1 MAGLARSPQAVTRLP
16 AEHAGL
22 RLLPVPAA
30 RYDEAR
36 RPSSRPDRSVCD
48 PSGGGSATMMARVR
62 NVGMKRGR
70 LWAKELEL
78 LGVGLDFIPVF
89 MPSRQA
95 PFAAE

>member
-1 MAGLARSPQAVTRLP
+1 
-16 AEHAGL
+16 
-22 RLLPVPAA
+22 
-30 RYDEAR
+30 
-36 RPSSRPDRSVCD
+36 
-48 PSGGGSATMMARVR
+48 MMARVR